1 MSSSV
6 RETLDMIEQKL
17 LSKKLE
23 ALHLLQLHRLNQAEL
38 AHLLKR
44 RCADR
49 LLGGETATGSV
60 GNCSAAENMD
70 LYWADPRI
78 QEYMYPKQENHWI
91 LQLPD
96 VILEGPAT
104 LGTLEARGSGFI
116 FTAPDFQLHFKD
128 TSDLNKFHFQ
138 GVLPSQKSPIF
149 ALTDSALVML
159 MLPPFYVV
167 PLSDVEFVNL
177 AEVESGAFDMT
188 VVFQDYSRDVLQ
200 ICTIDITKLAGI
212 KRILND
218 AYVKYYCNT
227 KKLAVKEW
235 NSILREIV
243 ASPKKFIECGGWE
256 SLHLEDEL
264 TLSCYDLKILS
275 AIISFWIKFLK
286 SLSQPQKPTLQVP
299 FPLIFLDKGFVAFTY
314 GLMDSCRSCIVGFN
328 LYLSFYVYTAA
339 AGFLWFRLFKGQA
352 SGIQ

>member
-1 MSSSV
+1 MILRPIFCFACQSAPAFLKNMSSSV

-128 TSDLNKFHFQ
+128 TS
-138 GVLPSQKSPIF
+138 
-149 ALTDSALVML
+149 
-159 MLPPFYVV
+159 
-167 PLSDVEFVNL
+167 
-177 AEVESGAFDMT
+177 
-188 VVFQDYSRDVLQ
+188 
-200 ICTIDITKLAGI
+200 
-212 KRILND
+212 
-218 AYVKYYCNT
+218 
-227 KKLAVKEW
+227 VKECFF
-235 NSILREIV
+235 SHGDDR
-243 ASPKKFIECGGWE
+243 
-256 SLHLEDEL
+256 
-264 TLSCYDLKILS
+264 
-275 AIISFWIKFLK
+275 
-286 SLSQPQKPTLQVP
+286 
-299 FPLIFLDKGFVAFTY
+299 
-314 GLMDSCRSCIVGFN
+314 R
-328 LYLSFYVYTAA
+328 
-339 AGFLWFRLFKGQA
+339 R
-352 SGIQ
+352 

>member
-1 MSSSV
+1 MKYDVYFISIPSAVFVPRNIFLFLFVAVFLFCPRPIFCFACQSAPAFLKNMSSSV

-23 ALHLLQLHRLNQAEL
+23 AL
-38 AHLLKR
+38 HLLKR

-128 TSDLNKFHFQ
+128 TS
-138 GVLPSQKSPIF
+138 
-149 ALTDSALVML
+149 
-159 MLPPFYVV
+159 
-167 PLSDVEFVNL
+167 
-177 AEVESGAFDMT
+177 
-188 VVFQDYSRDVLQ
+188 
-200 ICTIDITKLAGI
+200 
-212 KRILND
+212 
-218 AYVKYYCNT
+218 
-227 KKLAVKEW
+227 VKECFF
-235 NSILREIV
+235 SHGDDR
-243 ASPKKFIECGGWE
+243 
-256 SLHLEDEL
+256 
-264 TLSCYDLKILS
+264 
-275 AIISFWIKFLK
+275 
-286 SLSQPQKPTLQVP
+286 
-299 FPLIFLDKGFVAFTY
+299 
-314 GLMDSCRSCIVGFN
+314 R
-328 LYLSFYVYTAA
+328 
-339 AGFLWFRLFKGQA
+339 R
-352 SGIQ
+352 